1 MSKIKKYFYIVVL
14 PMLLCIGLELLT
26 DIPDLW
32 GIALYLLLNGWLS
45 YLLDKDRESK
55 RTVNLKKN
63 LWIGVPAL
71 ILSIAGLI
79 VLNNRAV
86 FLNGFWLM
94 MAEVA
99 MSLAFSISVVFL
111 IGTFILWKQR
121 IR

>member
-55 RTVNLKKN
+55 RIVNLKKN
-63 LWIGVPAL
+63 LWIGIPAS

-79 VLNNRAV
+79 VLNNKAV